1 MDISRLA
8 GSFLGVVK
16 QVAVDLLDKKD
27 DSGKPVVL
35 DVLPDVVN
43 TGLRAIN
50 APELPPIN
58 QELAMG
64 GLQDLVALLTSQ
76 NDQARFDAAKGLVG
90 KLLPGVAN
98 AVAEEIGK
106 NAGQGFV
113 GDVAQGLVKWV
124 SNNPTQAFSLG
135 AEVVRVVSTA
145 VATGGVSLAAD
156 LPALMPKVAAMA
168 AGVLKEAGI
177 PVDKLIQG
185 MVTDLLKTLGVEAA
199 TAEQIGKV
207 VGPLVT
213 LGADIALAVATQGQH
228 TISPE
233 LVRSAVGAVA
243 EAAGVSP
250 DVAAVVA
257 TAASMAATLGQNFAG
272 HVLSGQ
278 SAQSFLGLDTLTLKV
293 EDVARDAVKLF
304 MGQEGATTEQISKK
318 LLELGPLFSA
328 FAKTFEQNATDLNV
342 DNSRKGWAA
351 LNDQFR
357 SWMPGLGPLFDQI
370 NQQYTAAG

>member
-16 QVAVDLLDKKD
+16 QVAVDLLEKKD
-27 DSGKPVVL
+27 DSGKPAVL

-43 TGLRAIN
+43 TGLQALG
-50 APELPPIN
+50 APELPPIDH
-58 QELAMG
+58 ELAMG

-76 NDQARFDAAKGLVG
+76 NDQARFDAAKGLAG
-90 KLLPGVAN
+90 KLLPVISQA
-98 AVAEEIGK
+98 AAEELGK
-106 NAGQGFV
+106 KAGDHFV
-113 GDVAQGLVKWV
+113 ADVAQGLIKWV
-124 SNNPTQAFSLG
+124 NNNPSQAFALG
-135 AEVVRVVSTA
+135 ADVVRVISTA

-156 LPALMPKVAAMA
+156 LPALMPQLTAMA

-207 VGPLVT
+207 VGPLAA
-213 LGADIALAVATQGQH
+213 LGADVALAVATQGKH

-243 EAAGVSP
+243 QAAGVSP

-257 TAASMAATLGQNFAG
+257 TAAGMAATLGQNFAG

-278 SAQSFLGLDTLTLKV
+278 SAQSFMGLDKLTLKV
-293 EDVARDAVKLF
+293 EDVAQDAVKLL
-304 MGQEGATTEQISKK
+304 MGQQGASTEQISKK

-328 FAKTFEQNATDLNV
+328 FAQTFEHNTTELNV
-342 DNSRKGWAA
+342 DNSRKGWVA
-351 LNDQFR
+351 LNEQFR
-357 SWMPGLGPLFDQI
+357 SWMPGLGPMFDQI